1 VRILVADDDPVV
13 RRLLESTLKGFGHE
27 VVAVVDGTAAWEQ
40 FTERLFDVV
49 ISDWVMPGH
58 DGPALCR
65 LIRGIA
71 DHPFAYVVLLTA
83 KDTKTDLI
91 QGIMAGADEFM
102 TKPFDRGVLQARLH
116 AAERVV
122 RLERD
127 LAQRVA
133 DLRRALDE
141 VKVLRG
147 LLPICMYCKRIR
159 EGPDL
164 WERIEA
170 YISEHSEAE
179 FTHSICP
186 SCYEEQVRPMLADFA
201 DKQKKGL

>member
-1 VRILVADDDPVV
+1 MRILIAEDDRVV
-13 RRLLESTLKGFGHE
+13 RRLLESTLREFGHE
-27 VVAVVDGTAAWEQ
+27 VVAAADGKEAWAA
-40 FTERLFDVV
+40 FGDALFDVV
-49 ISDWVMPGH
+49 ISDWVMPGNE
-58 DGPALCR
+58 GPALCR
-65 LIRGIA
+65 LIRGVA
-71 DHPFAYVVLLTA
+71 DHPYCYVVLLTSKDA
-83 KDTKTDLI
+83 KSDLI
-91 QGIMAGADEFM
+91 QGIMAGADDFM

-133 DLRRALDE
+133 DLRGALDE
-141 VKVLRG
+141 VKTLRG

-159 EGPDL
+159 EGQDL
-164 WERIEA
+164 WERIEQ

-201 DKQKKGL
+201 AKVKKP